1 MSSVFWVLCS
11 EIVVLVVSWVD
22 TDGLNG
28 LIAVTSSCDDFAA
41 TSADN
46 QVIFRIGSDNVV
58 AGEVFEDLE
67 LTIFSNYKIM
77 A

>member
-1 MSSVFWVLCS
+1 VGVDHLSALSIVLWVLGS

-28 LIAVTSSCDDFAA
+28 HIAVTLACDDFAA

-46 QVIFRIGSDNVV
+46 QVII
-58 AGEVFEDLE
+58 
-67 LTIFSNYKIM
+67 
-77 A
+77 